1 MIDVIVAVA
10 DPIAAAG
17 FRTILDEAPDV
28 GHVAQVDSLS
38 GVREAVEHQK
48 PRLVLLDVAYR
59 RQDPEL
65 IPGIVRDF
73 PGTRVMVFVDHS
85 PDECVIREMLSLG
98 GRARLAPDALTK
110 LDDCCLT
117 SLKQQATGCIGSGS
131 TPETVLEAVRTVA
144 RGEVAAAP
152 WLSGVVHTLQEPGG
166 DALKPISARELDVM
180 SLLAQGLNNKQIA
193 RELDIR
199 EQTVKNHV
207 TRLMEKL
214 GVRSRLE
221 VGLLAA
227 RHRVKV
233 VEEG

>member
-1 MIDVIVAVA
+1 MDVVVAVA
-10 DPIAAAG
+10 DPISATG
-17 FRTILDEAPDV
+17 LRTILDGAPDV
-28 GHVAQVDSLS
+28 GRVTEVDSLA
-38 GVREAVEHQK
+38 GVREAVERHR

-65 IPGIVRDF
+65 IPGIVRDS
-73 PGTRVMVFVDHS
+73 PGIRVLVFVDHS
-85 PDECVIREMLSLG
+85 PEECVIREMLALG
-98 GRARLAPDALTK
+98 GRTKLAPDALTK

-117 SLKQQATGCIGSGS
+117 SLKQQASGCVGRGS
-131 TPETVLEAVRTVA
+131 TPEAVLEAVRTVA
-144 RGEVAAAP
+144 RGEIAAAP
-152 WLSGVVHTLQEPGG
+152 WLSGVVHTLQDPAGE
-166 DALKPISARELDVM
+166 ALKPISARELDVM
-180 SLLAQGLNNKQIA
+180 SLLADGLNNKQIA

-214 GVRSRLE
+214 GVHSRLE